1 MKDKTILWCLK
12 RKKGIR
18 VIQPNENLTNAY
30 LKKAISALNTMN
42 VALQIKE
49 TEWITTTA
57 YYARYFALYALLMK
71 MGIKSE
77 IHDCSIA
84 IAKMLAEKGI
94 LSENLVNDI
103 ATSKQIRID
112 TQYYVERELNQT
124 EIKRNVEN
132 ARKFVLEVE
141 KVIENLTHHQI
152 ETIRHYIGKLQT
164 FTTPK

>member
-1 MKDKTILWCLK
+1 VKDKTILWYLK

-103 ATSKQIRID
+103 ATSKQVRID

-152 ETIRHYIGKLQT
+152 ETIRHHIGKL
-164 FTTPK
+164 